1 MRTRTVF
8 NPRMRAFLRQ
18 RGNDPIIH
26 MRVGRAPIRGMLS
39 AIINKLAVRSHD
51 QFFHL
56 YIIIALN
63 DGTVWRLEKNEQLE
77 LYQYKPNKYEE
88 LSTTIPIPSSQKIT
102 MNLLLSQAIAKFG
115 VQRVFHYSAL
125 TTNCQ
130 RFIADLLDASN
141 LLTDELRKF
150 ILQNVARLVPS
161 WAEKLAQ
168 FVTDLAGRAKIAIEG
183 EGTVI
188 KDPHALPVVLGEPV
202 MQRQRKRLVRR
213 ANRRGLRGAR
223 VLYNRA

>member
-26 MRVGRAPIRGMLS
+26 MRVGRAPIRGMIN
-39 AIINKLAVRSHD
+39 AIINKLSVRAHD

-56 YIIIALN
+56 YLIIALS
-63 DGTVWRLEKNEQLE
+63 DHTVWRLEKNEQLE
-77 LYQYKPNKYEE
+77 LYQYKPNKHEE
-88 LSTTIPIPSSQKIT
+88 LSASILADQKIT
-102 MNLLLSQAIAKFG
+102 LNELLARAITMFG
-115 VQRVFHYSAL
+115 PRRIFHYSAL

-141 LLTDELRKF
+141 LFTNDLRKF
-150 ILQNVARLVPS
+150 VLQNVARLIPS
-161 WAEKLAQ
+161 WAEKLGQ
-168 FVTDLAGRAKIAIEG
+168 FATDLAARAKIAIEG
-183 EGTVI
+183 EGTII
-188 KDPHALPVVLGEPV
+188 KDPHALPVVLSEPV
-202 MQRQRKRLVRR
+202 TRRRRKRLARR
-213 ANRRGLRGAR
+213 ANRKGPRGAR